1 MPYLILHLVIAMD
14 KSGITLLFLG
24 EAIYPLI
31 TNLDDFIGSLK
42 LVYVLKQQLLNKFI
56 IWNCNQI
63 FFSKDTFQ
71 MTNETV
77 WLVLIFIKK

>member
-14 KSGITLLFLG
+14 KSGITLLFLDA
-24 EAIYPLI
+24 AIYSVI
-31 TNLDDFIGSLK
+31 TKLADFIGLLK

-56 IWNCNQI
+56 IWHCNYI
-63 FFSKDTFQ
+63 FVSKGSFQ

-77 WLVLIFIKK
+77 W